1 MKGKDERIMKFTG
14 IMPALVTPL
23 NADETINVQA
33 LDKLMGHLL
42 AKGADGFYVGG
53 ATGEG
58 IALKTENREVLA
70 EAAVKASGGKPCIV
84 QIASTDFSDAIYL
97 AKQAERVGASA
108 ISATPPLFFSYDAD
122 DIYNYYK
129 ALANAVHIP
138 LMIYYNPAAGF
149 NMNADFAARAF
160 EVDNV
165 TAIKWTSSNY
175 YEMMRLKD
183 LTHGEMNVINGPD
196 EMLLMGLSAGADGG
210 IGTTYNLIIDKIRA
224 VYDNFRAG
232 DINKAREAQYDANRV
247 ISILIGTKII
257 PAVKFI
263 LEDMGFEVGNATF
276 PMKRYTEEQ
285 KAEIINAVKNAG
297 LVYDI

>member
-1 MKGKDERIMKFTG
+1 MKFTG

-23 NADETINVQA
+23 NADETINVA
-33 LDKLMGHLL
+33 SLEKLMSDLL

-70 EAAVKASGGKPCIV
+70 EAAVKAAGDKPCIV
-84 QIASTDFSDAIYL
+84 QIASTDYSDAIYL
-97 AKQAERVGASA
+97 AKQAERVGAAA
-108 ISATPPLFFSYDAD
+108 ISATPPLFFGYDAD

-129 ALANAVHIP
+129 GLANAVHIP

-160 EVDNV
+160 EVDNI

-183 LTHGEMNVINGPD
+183 LTQGEMNIINGPD

-224 VYDNFRAG
+224 IYDNFRAG
-232 DINKAREAQYDANRV
+232 DIAKAREAQYAANRV
-247 ISILIGTKII
+247 ISVLIGTKII

-263 LEDMGFEVGNATF
+263 LEDMGYEVGNATF
-276 PMKRYTEEQ
+276 PMKRYTDEQ
-285 KAEIINAVKNAG
+285 KAEIIKAVKAAG
-297 LVYDI
+297 LVY

>member
-1 MKGKDERIMKFTG
+1 
-14 IMPALVTPL
+14 MPALVTPL
-23 NADETINVQA
+23 NADETINVA
-33 LDKLMGHLL
+33 SLEKLMSDLL

-70 EAAVKASGGKPCIV
+70 EAAVKAAGDKPCIV
-84 QIASTDFSDAIYL
+84 QIASTDYSDAIYL
-97 AKQAERVGASA
+97 AKQAERVGAAA
-108 ISATPPLFFSYDAD
+108 ISATPPLFFGYDAD

-129 ALANAVHIP
+129 GLANAVHIP

-160 EVDNV
+160 EVDNI

-183 LTHGEMNVINGPD
+183 LTQGEMNIINGPD

-224 VYDNFRAG
+224 IYDNFRAG
-232 DINKAREAQYDANRV
+232 DIAKAREAQYAANRV
-247 ISILIGTKII
+247 ISVLIGTKII

-263 LEDMGFEVGNATF
+263 LEDMGYEVGNATF
-276 PMKRYTEEQ
+276 PMKRYTDEQ
-285 KAEIINAVKNAG
+285 KAEIIKAVKAAG
-297 LVYDI
+297 LVY

>member
-1 MKGKDERIMKFTG
+1 MKFGG

-23 NADETINVQA
+23 NSDETINTQA
-33 LDKLMGHLL
+33 LDKLMSYLL
-42 AKGADGFYVGG
+42 TKGADGFYVGG

-58 IALKTENREVLA
+58 IALKTENRAVLA
-70 EAAVKASGGKPCIV
+70 EAAVKSSGGKPCIV
-84 QIASTDFSDAIYL
+84 QVAAADFSDAIYL
-97 AKQAERVGASA
+97 AKQAESAGAAA
-108 ISATPPLFFSYDAD
+108 ISATAPLFFSYDAD

-160 EVDNV
+160 EIDNI

-183 LTHGEMNVINGPD
+183 ITNGEMNIINGPD
-196 EMLLMGLSAGADGG
+196 EMLLMGLTAGADGG
-210 IGTTYNLIIDKIRA
+210 IGTNYNILMDYIKPI
-224 VYDNFRAG
+224 YDNFVAG
-232 DINKAREAQYDANRV
+232 DIEKAREAQYIANRIITV
-247 ISILIGTKII
+247 MMGTKII
-257 PAVKFI
+257 PAVKVV

-276 PMKRYTEEQ
+276 PMKRYTKEQ
-285 KAEIINAVKNAG
+285 ADEIIASVKKAG
-297 LVYDI
+297 FVY